1 MRRPTSI
8 APNVYQARRPRH
20 GTIATALIALL
31 LSACSTV
38 SLDYPK
44 DASDAIPT
52 SSDTRLGQVSH
63 AWQQMHGDKSGFLA
77 LTDGNEALG
86 MRLKLIEAAEASVD
100 AQYFLMK
107 RDTAA
112 GLFLGKLLRAADR
125 GVRVRLLIDDI
136 FTPNLDA
143 QLNLFNSHPNIEVR
157 LFNPVS
163 RRGWKYWNYITN
175 FKRANRRM
183 HNKSFTVDNSF
194 TIVGGRNIA
203 DEYFQIKEDLE
214 FLDAEILGIG
224 KVAEDVAQT
233 FDLFWNSSLALPI
246 EAFETNDNTLTLDQW
261 RSHMEFEIEQAK
273 GGIYARAV
281 ASQLLQDI
289 AADQAQPVA
298 ALALVVSDDPKKL
311 KNTAGINAFQALAE
325 ELGQRFES
333 AQHEIV
339 IVTPYFVPRKG
350 GLEFLQAQRARGIRV
365 RVITNS
371 LASTNH
377 VAVHSGYARYR
388 KEMLKIGVELYEVKP
403 HPANFDPENTAT
415 AIAQTLHTKLAI
427 VDGEVLFMG
436 SLNFDPRS
444 IDINTEMGIFIESAT
459 IAQAAMNMLTQNI
472 DDWTYKLM
480 LSANGSIKWID
491 RRGSI
496 VEILKKEPL
505 SPWGRR
511 FSADFYGILPIEGQ
525 L

>member
-1 MRRPTSI
+1 
-8 APNVYQARRPRH
+8 
-20 GTIATALIALL
+20 
-31 LSACSTV
+31 
-38 SLDYPK
+38 
-44 DASDAIPT
+44 
-52 SSDTRLGQVSH
+52 
-63 AWQQMHGDKSGFLA
+63 
-77 LTDGNEALG
+77 
-86 MRLKLIEAAEASVD
+86 
-100 AQYFLMK
+100 
-107 RDTAA
+107 
-112 GLFLGKLLRAADR
+112 
-125 GVRVRLLIDDI
+125 
-136 FTPNLDA
+136 
-143 QLNLFNSHPNIEVR
+143 
-157 LFNPVS
+157 
-163 RRGWKYWNYITN
+163 
-175 FKRANRRM
+175 
-183 HNKSFTVDNSF
+183 
-194 TIVGGRNIA
+194 
-203 DEYFQIKEDLE
+203 
-214 FLDAEILGIG
+214 
-224 KVAEDVAQT
+224 
-233 FDLFWNSSLALPI
+233 
-246 EAFETNDNTLTLDQW
+246 
-261 RSHMEFEIEQAK
+261 
-273 GGIYARAV
+273 
-281 ASQLLQDI
+281 
-289 AADQAQPVA
+289 
-298 ALALVVSDDPKKL
+298 
-311 KNTAGINAFQALAE
+311 
-325 ELGQRFES
+325 
-333 AQHEIV
+333 
-339 IVTPYFVPRKG
+339 VPRKG

-459 IAQAAMNMLTQNI
+459 IAQKTMEMLTHNI